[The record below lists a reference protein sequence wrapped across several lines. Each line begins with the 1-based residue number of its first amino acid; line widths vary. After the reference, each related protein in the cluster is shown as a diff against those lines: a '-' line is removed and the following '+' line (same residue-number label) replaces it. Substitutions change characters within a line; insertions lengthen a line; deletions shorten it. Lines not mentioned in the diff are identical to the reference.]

1 MNYNEFQT
9 EMEEDRKMRKE
20 SAEWNFIKKQPL
32 RIKKGLEALIESGD
46 LWVASRIAGITV
58 DEMNDIRIKAN
69 IPTIG

>member
-1 MNYNEFQT
+1 MNYNEFKT
-9 EMEEDRKMRKE
+9 EMEEDRKIRKE
-20 SAEWNFIKKQPL
+20 SAKWTFIKKQPL